1 MRLIPNPLGRTP
13 HTRGSILL
21 AAHLVPGYFAAVA
34 SQSQWQPVW
43 NKKQLEHTLVAALA
57 STVIPDSDVI
67 YNWLFRGF
75 FHHSTL
81 WTHSLFVHLGIGLC
95 WWSLR
100 RIRRWPYLQMLMGLV
115 ALSGL
120 SHLVLDV
127 VSHSTPLFYP
137 LSLYMVGAPS
147 TRVLEGGVLGYMT
160 DPIFLSEPLFLA
172 VVYRTLDSQSKAN
185 TASHETGS
193 VRIVRRVS
201 YF

>member
-1 MRLIPNPLGRTP
+1 
-13 HTRGSILL
+13 LL

-34 SQSQWQPVW
+34 SQSQWQLAW
-43 NKKQLEHTLVAALA
+43 NKKQRSILWVAALA

-115 ALSGL
+115 ALGGL

-172 VVYRTLDSQSKAN
+172 VAIAHWIVSRKPTPRVTKLVLCGLFAGLVIFSGTFLLLLPTLQRLI
-185 TASHETGS
+185 E
-193 VRIVRRVS
+193 I
-201 YF
+201 